1 LLKPPKKGRLLFLQ
15 SLGFQKQHHQT
26 KRAKPRPI
34 FPAGNTS
41 VSYGRYELSGSIV
54 DVIHG
59 VNMIPLPASEKSVV
73 EEKAVSGKILTGTET
88 ILLVDDEK
96 MVGEM
101 SREMI
106 PSI

>member
-1 LLKPPKKGRLLFLQ
+1 
-15 SLGFQKQHHQT
+15 
-26 KRAKPRPI
+26 
-34 FPAGNTS
+34 
-41 VSYGRYELSGSIV
+41 
-54 DVIHG
+54 
-59 VNMIPLPASEKSVV
+59 MIPLPASEKSVV